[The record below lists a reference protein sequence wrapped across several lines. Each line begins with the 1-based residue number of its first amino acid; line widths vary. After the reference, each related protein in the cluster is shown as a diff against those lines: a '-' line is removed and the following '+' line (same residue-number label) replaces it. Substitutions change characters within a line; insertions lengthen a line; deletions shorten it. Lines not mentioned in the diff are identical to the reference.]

1 MILHQILRILA
12 CEDAYNFITRKLI
25 RYIALIKD
33 NSIILLMSFI
43 SLIKILFIILCQ
55 ILAIKYMTR
64 IRWKILSHSNF
75 TILIRYVSAILIFST
90 NIKKIKKG
98 NISILSL
105 SIYRGR
111 KNDWHRDNV
120 YLESNRSLLTYLSF
134 TLWGNIQDHHLI
146 IHKWDNRII
155 LNL

>member
-1 MILHQILRILA
+1 MLIILLSENWFDIL
-12 CEDAYNFITRKLI
+12 CQS
-25 RYIALIKD
+25 KD
-33 NSIILLMSFI
+33 DSIILLMSFM
-43 SLIKILFIILCQ
+43 SLIEILFIILRQ
-55 ILAIKYMTR
+55 ILAIRYVTR

-75 TILIRYVSAILIFST
+75 IVLIRHVSAILIFLA
-90 NIKKIKKG
+90 NIKKIKKS
-98 NISILSL
+98 NMSVLSL
-105 SIYRGR
+105 SIYRGE